1 MSQSAKRPGVRDIS
15 DLKARLGLKKA
26 APAKPAR
33 GVVPPPGVKGAVPAP
48 PGAQPAGPKVSDDPF
63 GALNAAATSAARAPA
78 HHGPEIVVIEKG
90 EAVESVEH
98 KATARRIAKIAG
110 LILVPLVI
118 GVAIGEIGTNSKQFN
133 RTIHDAGKI
142 AKEITK
148 GRKALKGYQ
157 YAFQNAAEGGGFKA
171 FDPDLTKKLEAIE
184 ASSFDDSVIYKSWL
198 YELDPDLVAD
208 TLYFAS
214 EETKLFKDIKAHI
227 TLTKRDEKYLLAAKA
242 NKKKALPP
250 ENDTGTKYTPYRYAI
265 LLQVPTEQEAQ
276 QGSKPF
282 GSQMVELGMPYCGDK
297 ISETGDCGTSSP
309 SAFAYR
315 TGPDEPWKKGEP
327 QPAAGA
333 LENDKLLV
341 LLPDGTMENL
351 AKGSTPAYAEKEYLE
366 RVKHLSEKTAEL
378 VDLAGKLEND
388 LKAKAGAGD
397 KFTFFL

>member
-48 PGAQPAGPKVSDDPF
+48 PGAGPKVSDDPF

-78 HHGPEIVVIEKG
+78 HHGPEIVVIDKG

-98 KATARRIAKIAG
+98 KGTALRIAKIAG
-110 LILVPLVI
+110 LLLVPLIV

-148 GRKALKGYQ
+148 GRKSLKGYQ
-157 YAFQNAAEGGGFKA
+157 YAFQRAAEGGFKS
-171 FDPDLTKKLEAIE
+171 FDPDLTKKLEAVP

-214 EETKLFKDIKAHI
+214 EQTKLIKDIKAHI

-242 NKKKALPP
+242 NKKKSAPP
-250 ENDTGTKYTPYRYAI
+250 ENDTGTQYTAYRYAV
-265 LLQVPTEQEAQ
+265 LVQVPSEQEAQ

-282 GSQMVELGMPYCGDK
+282 GSQVVELGMPYCGDK
-297 ISETGDCGTSSP
+297 LSETGDCGTSSP
-309 SAFAYR
+309 TAFAYR
-315 TGPDEPWKKGEP
+315 TGPTEPWKKGEP

-333 LENDKLLV
+333 PENGKLMLI
-341 LLPDGTMENL
+341 LRDGTMETL
-351 AKGSTPAYAEKEYLE
+351 ARGTMPAYAEKEYLG
-366 RVKHLSEKTAEL
+366 RVQHLADKTAEL
-378 VDLAGKLEND
+378 VELAGKLEND
-388 LKAKAGAGD
+388 LKAKSGAGE